1 MITVFRFL
9 SLMFLLL
16 LLLPESGLAE
26 DTTLDALIMRFQETY
41 EGVSDLTAAF
51 EQETRLQDFKTE
63 IKSNGTLYLKKKGKM
78 KLAYDQPKKE
88 IILINGTE
96 ILTYLPE
103 QHQVIKGVFSKE
115 QESRLPVRLLS
126 GETLLKK
133 EFQIQWAPD
142 RSQKQILL
150 QLTPLLK
157 ESPLEQIEL
166 EFDPVTFL
174 IRNLKLDQANQNSS
188 FFRFSKVRVN
198 RGIKDNFFNFSP
210 PEGTEILEGVGS
222 SK

>member
-1 MITVFRFL
+1 MTLFRL
-9 SLMFLLL
+9 LNLMFLLS
-16 LLLPESGLAE
+16 LLLPDRLLAE
-26 DTTLDALIMRFQETY
+26 ETTLDDLVTRFQETY
-41 EGVSDLTAAF
+41 EGVSDLTASF

-88 IILINGTE
+88 TILINGTE

-103 QHQVIKGVFSKE
+103 RHQAIKGVFSKE
-115 QESRLPVRLLS
+115 QESRLPIRLLS

-133 EFQIQWAPD
+133 EFQIQWAPGHSPK
-142 RSQKQILL
+142 RILL
-150 QLTPLLK
+150 RLTPLLK

-166 EFDPVTFL
+166 EFDPATFL
-174 IRNLKLDQANQNSS
+174 IKNLKLNQANQNSS
-188 FFRFSKVRVN
+188 FFSFSKVRIN

-210 PEGTEILEGVGS
+210 PEGTEILDGVGS
-222 SK
+222 SR